1 LIPAQ
6 CTVII
11 SGGEKLSAVKTQKK
25 KKINKKN
32 NASSNKGNRSSGSK
46 SKKSIGANVKKS
58 TKEGSSNHTKEIQ
71 GILFLA
77 FGILMMLSFYIKDS
91 IGLFGEFIRE
101 VSLGMF
107 GFPAFL
113 IPPVIV
119 FYSAFLIFTSDGT
132 EFKKK
137 PLYILILFLL
147 VSALVQAGQYGPES
161 FSGYKPLDVLR
172 KFYSD
177 GVDLAGGGVLG
188 GLLSLPFLA
197 TFKALGTIVIITAL
211 ALIDIILLT
220 NSSIAGFIKN
230 VQKMFVARQHSTKTA
245 IKAKRKLDDP
255 ENDDFYGTV
264 IDNSGELSLRF
275 DKKPKIID
283 FKVEKAAQEHKHKDE
298 DSDNIMAPEP
308 IPEVPESLMPE
319 PDEEQNEEALGLIIN
334 DFNNKKKEK
343 PSRPKAKHEMA
354 EENKA
359 ADKNDAE
366 PNKMI
371 VKAPD
376 GTDIVKKQY
385 VYPPYELLI
394 EDDDTAQ
401 DSKNIR
407 SLVID
412 GAKKLEETLA
422 SFGVSAKVINV
433 THGPTVTRYELQ
445 PSAGVKVSRIVNLS
459 DDIALNLAAPGIRIE
474 APIPGKAAI
483 GIEVPN
489 KEVNM
494 VRIRDVIESRE
505 FSQHPSRVSFAV
517 GKDVSG
523 DIIVADIAKMPHL
536 LIAGAT
542 GSGKSVCINSLIVS
556 LLYKASPEEVKL
568 LMIDPKVVELGIYN
582 GIPHLLIPVVT
593 EPKKAAGALN
603 WAVQEMVNRYKTF
616 ADKQVRDIKGYNE
629 LVSKTGE
636 GQPMPQIV
644 IIIDELAD
652 LMMVAPND
660 VEDAICRLAQM
671 ARAAGMHLVIA
682 TQRPSVDVITGVIK
696 ANIPSRISFA
706 VSSQIDSR
714 TILDMAGAEK
724 LLGRG
729 DMLLHPV
736 GKPKPVRVQGACI
749 TDAEVEKVVDFV
761 KAQGEALYNDDII
774 EEINSDD
781 TPVDN
786 NDSDA
791 DELLPKAIE
800 LVIDA
805 GQASVSLIQRKF
817 KVGYARAARIVDQM
831 EERGIVGGFEGSK
844 PRQILISRQQW
855 QEMQMSDKE

>member
-1 LIPAQ
+1 M
-6 CTVII
+6 
-11 SGGEKLSAVKTQKK
+11 GAVKTPKK
-25 KKINKKN
+25 KQVNKKKTNLTSRGNKSN
-32 NASSNKGNRSSGSK
+32 NSK
-46 SKKSIGANVKKS
+46 SKKSAEANVRKS
-58 TKEGSSNHTKEIQ
+58 AQGRSQNSHAKEIQ

-77 FGILMMLSFYIKDS
+77 FGILMMLSFYIQDS
-91 IGLFGEFIRE
+91 IGMFGAFIRE

-107 GFPAFL
+107 GFPAFI
-113 IPPVIV
+113 IPPAIV
-119 FYSAFLIFTSDGT
+119 LYSAFLIFSPEGIN
-132 EFKKK
+132 FKKK
-137 PLYILILFLL
+137 PLYILFLFLM
-147 VSALVQAGQYGPES
+147 VSALVQAGQYGPENY
-161 FSGYKPLDVLR
+161 SGLKPMDVLR
-172 KFYSD
+172 QFYYD
-177 GVDLAGGGVLG
+177 GVSLNGGGVLG

-197 TFKALGTIVIITAL
+197 TFKVLGTIVIITAL

-230 VQKMFVARQHSTKTA
+230 IQKAFAGRQRNTNAA
-245 IKAKRKLDDP
+245 IKDNRKSNDSD
-255 ENDDFYGTV
+255 NDDYQDSV
-264 IDNSGELSLRF
+264 ISSGDELSLRF
-275 DKKPKIID
+275 DKKPKVID
-283 FKVEKAAQEHKHKDE
+283 FKIEKAAQELKSKDE
-298 DSDNIMAPEP
+298 YINNINAPEP
-308 IPEVPESLMPE
+308 IHAVPESLIPE
-319 PDEEQNEEALGLIIN
+319 SDNEPNEEALELVIN
-334 DFNNKKKEK
+334 DFKKKKEK
-343 PSRPKAKHEMA
+343 PPKPDTKPANA
-354 EENKA
+354 EEKTTINKSD
-359 ADKNDAE
+359 ADLHE
-366 PNKMI
+366 LI
-371 VKAPD
+371 IKAPD
-376 GTDIVKKQY
+376 GTDTIKKQY

-394 EDDDTAQ
+394 EDDDTEH
-401 DSKNIR
+401 DSKNYR
-407 SLVID
+407 SQVLD

-422 SFGVSAKVINV
+422 SFSVSAKVINV

-505 FSQHPSRVSFAV
+505 FSQHASKVAFAV

-523 DIIVADIAKMPHL
+523 DIIVSDISKMPHL

-616 ADKQVRDIKGYNE
+616 ADKAVRDIKGYNE
-629 LVSKTGE
+629 LVTKTGE
-636 GQPMPQIV
+636 GQLMPQIV

-761 KAQGEALYNDDII
+761 KAQGEALYNNDII
-774 EEINSDD
+774 EEINSDE
-781 TPVDN
+781 TPVDS
-786 NDSDA
+786 NDPDA

-800 LVIDA
+800 LVVDA